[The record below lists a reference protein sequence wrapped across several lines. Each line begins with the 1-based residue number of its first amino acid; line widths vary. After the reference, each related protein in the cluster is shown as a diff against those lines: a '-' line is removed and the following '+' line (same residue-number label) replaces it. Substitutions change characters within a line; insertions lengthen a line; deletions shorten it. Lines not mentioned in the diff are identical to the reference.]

1 MREKHTILT
10 HEAISYQ
17 RMWFFMKIRGD
28 GGMYFCHGEIYVLDG
43 PGILRL
49 PRKLL
54 IAKGAFVHSL
64 ILYIPAVCVYSG
76 KTPPASASKF
86 CN

>member
-1 MREKHTILT
+1 
-10 HEAISYQ
+10 
-17 RMWFFMKIRGD
+17 
-28 GGMYFCHGEIYVLDG
+28 MYFCHGKIYMMLDG

-54 IAKGAFVHSL
+54 IAKGAFVHGL

-76 KTPPASASKF
+76 KMPPASASKF